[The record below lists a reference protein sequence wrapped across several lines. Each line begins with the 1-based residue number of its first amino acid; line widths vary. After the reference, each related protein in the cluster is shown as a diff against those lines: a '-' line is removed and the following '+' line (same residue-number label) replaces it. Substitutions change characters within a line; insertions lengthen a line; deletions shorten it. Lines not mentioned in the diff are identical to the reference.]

1 MVEAVVAWLVLA
13 VALVRQMITLV
24 ENTTLL
30 ERVSAA
36 QVELAYRAHHDPLT
50 GLANRSLFND
60 RLVAGIDR
68 HAAGGAALALLVVD
82 LDDFKAVNDTY
93 GHAAGDRL
101 LQAVGDRLRSCVRAD
116 DTVARLGGD
125 EFAVVLEAGA
135 EAPGIV
141 AQRVLVALRQ
151 PFSVE
156 RRLLSLGASVG
167 VVEPARAEPGLTP
180 DVLLRRADDA
190 MYAGKRRGKGV
201 IVHYRA
207 EDHDRDGDRERNG
220 VGVR

>member
-1 MVEAVVAWLVLA
+1 M
-13 VALVRQMITLV
+13 
-24 ENTTLL
+24 
-30 ERVSAA
+30 
-36 QVELAYRAHHDPLT
+36 
-50 GLANRSLFND
+50 
-60 RLVAGIDR
+60 
-68 HAAGGAALALLVVD
+68 VD

-151 PFSVE
+151 PFSRR

-201 IVHYRA
+201 IVHYRP
-207 EDHDRDGDRERNG
+207 ELTHGPRRDRERNG
-220 VGVR
+220 VGAADRRAGDPRRLSSGAPRRSWPVDARARLVDAGRPPARGRPWSAGRPGWSCSRG